1 MKKTHWDVKSTR
13 ALVTNVTSGTTDN
26 VELGKMLNLTAYQVY
41 NKRKQLGLTE
51 NNRPMHDPV
60 DKSRNKATWTREE
73 DEMVMMM
80 HKEGKKDREI
90 AEYVQRTVC
99 AVENRRNKILRE
111 GMMSNLTL
119 SEPDRKDQEFIKQ
132 DRPVQSKQISA
143 SKMEVSLLWGLVKY
157 TKA

>member
-1 MKKTHWDVKSTR
+1 MRRKNWDVKTTR

-51 NNRPMHDPV
+51 NNRPMHDPM
-60 DKSRNKATWTREE
+60 DNSRNKATWTREE
-73 DEMVMMM
+73 DEMVLLM

-99 AVENRRNKILRE
+99 AVENRRNKLHRE
-111 GMMSNLTL
+111 GMVSNLTL
-119 SEPDRKDQEFIKQ
+119 SEPDKKDQKFIKQ
-132 DRPVQSKQISA
+132 DQPLQSKQISV
-143 SKMEVSLLWGLVKY
+143 SKTEVSLLWGLVKY
-157 TKA
+157 TKS